1 MRIVAVV
8 LSLGLAA
15 CGMSQQD
22 HQRALDEQQRQL
34 TAASAAEK
42 AALQQ
47 QLADA
52 QAKLAAAEGA
62 SGTQVAA
69 LQKQV
74 KQLTSALRTREAQL
88 AWIAKDYAGAERY
101 VKQAYD
107 AAKAAGGAGAA
118 QLSEAYDLV
127 KQKKPAAEAKLQE
140 AATALSAGAI

>member
-1 MRIVAVV
+1 MRIVPVV

-15 CGMSQQD
+15 CGMSQEA

-34 TAASAAEK
+34 TAASATEK

-62 SGTQVAA
+62 SGTQVTA

-74 KQLTSALRTREAQL
+74 KALTAALRTREAQL
-88 AWIAKDYAGAERY
+88 AWIAKDTVGAERL

-140 AATALSAGAI
+140 AAAALSAGAI